1 MRIAYLDCFS
11 GISGDMMLGALL
23 DLGFSEADLR
33 KGLAQLPVGGYR
45 LEVSRQ
51 ERKGFGGVRVEVAV
65 DEQGQ
70 PHRHYGQIQDMLA
83 QSSLPEQARG
93 LAQEIFQCLARAEA
107 RVHGIPE
114 AEVHFHEVGAVDSI
128 VDIAGVA
135 MGVVALGIQKT
146 YVSALPL
153 GSGFVRC
160 SHGLLPVPAP
170 ATAEILRG
178 MRVLGHPV
186 EAELVTPTGAAI
198 AATLSAGDG
207 SAPPPMRIE
216 RVGYGAGSR
225 DHTELPNLLR
235 VVVGETGS
243 GYEHDEVRVLECQID
258 DLQPEI
264 YPYLVERLLEAGAR
278 DVFLVPVQMK
288 KGRPGILVQVLS
300 DPVVDLGVLDV
311 LFSETTTLGV
321 RVSGAERI
329 KLARRTET
337 VETSLGPVAVKAVEG
352 PALRTVELRPEFEE
366 CRRLAREKGLPLRAV
381 YEEVLRSIHS
391 RKPDK

>member
-1 MRIAYLDCFS
+1 
-11 GISGDMMLGALL
+11 
-23 DLGFSEADLR
+23 
-33 KGLAQLPVGGYR
+33 
-45 LEVSRQ
+45 
-51 ERKGFGGVRVEVAV
+51 
-65 DEQGQ
+65 
-70 PHRHYGQIQDMLA
+70 
-83 QSSLPEQARG
+83 
-93 LAQEIFQCLARAEA
+93 
-107 RVHGIPE
+107 
-114 AEVHFHEVGAVDSI
+114 
-128 VDIAGVA
+128 
-135 MGVVALGIQKT
+135 
-146 YVSALPL
+146 
-153 GSGFVRC
+153 
-160 SHGLLPVPAP
+160 
-170 ATAEILRG
+170 